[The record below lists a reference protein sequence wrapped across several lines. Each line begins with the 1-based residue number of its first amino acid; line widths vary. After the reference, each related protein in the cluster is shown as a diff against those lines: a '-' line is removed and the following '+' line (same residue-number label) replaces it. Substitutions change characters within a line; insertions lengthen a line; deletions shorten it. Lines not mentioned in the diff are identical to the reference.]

1 MLSILEIKTE
11 KNIKSRRRRELIMK
25 FEIFLL
31 IVLFAIMGYVTHYFM
46 IYEHTYRTVFIFLTI
61 CLFFLSLY
69 EIRYMDKY
77 IKYTKY
83 LDKKNWI

>member
-11 KNIKSRRRRELIMK
+11 KNIKSRKIRELMMK

-31 IVLFAIMGYVTHYFM
+31 LVLFGIMGYVTRYFM
-46 IYEHTYRTVFIFLTI
+46 IYEHTYRVAFSILTIFL
-61 CLFFLSLY
+61 FALSWY
-69 EIRYMDKY
+69 EIRYMGKY

-83 LDKKNWI
+83 LSEKNWI